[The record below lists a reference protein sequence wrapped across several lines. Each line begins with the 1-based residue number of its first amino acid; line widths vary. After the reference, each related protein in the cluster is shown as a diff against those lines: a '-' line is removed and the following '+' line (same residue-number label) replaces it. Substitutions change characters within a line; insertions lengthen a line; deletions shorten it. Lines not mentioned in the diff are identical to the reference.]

1 MKRLSA
7 QALDITPHFDMETF
21 MFLSGQRRLD
31 GETAQALERDW
42 QRLHSRLRAYR
53 LGEKR
58 GYMLIYLDRDF
69 DEELD
74 QAKQEDRERA
84 ERLEL
89 LAQSMIMAAL
99 SEVLPESAEHGC
111 APVPEP
117 NKVLKNSLAD
127 LGLTFHNN
135 GSLDV
140 SFGVVTELP
149 FRGDCEGC
157 LIKGTCSKRM
167 LRQQSN

>member
-1 MKRLSA
+1 MKRLTA
-7 QALDITPHFDMETF
+7 HPLEITPHFDMETF
-21 MFLSGQRRLD
+21 MLLSGQQRLD
-31 GETAQALERDW
+31 GETAQALEGDW
-42 QRLHSRLRAYR
+42 HRLHSHLRAYR
-53 LGEKR
+53 LGEKK
-58 GYMLIYLDRDF
+58 GYMLIFLDRGF

-74 QAKQEDRERA
+74 QARAQDRKRA
-84 ERLEL
+84 EHLEL

-117 NKVLKNSLAD
+117 NKILKNSLAD
-127 LGLTFHNN
+127 LGLSFHNN

-140 SFGVVTELP
+140 AFGVVTELP
-149 FRGDCEGC
+149 YRGDCESC

-167 LRQQSN
+167 LQHSG

>member
-1 MKRLSA
+1 MKRLA
-7 QALDITPHFDMETF
+7 AHTLDITPHFDMETF
-21 MFLSGQRRLD
+21 MFLSGQQRLD
-31 GETAQALERDW
+31 GDTAKALEQDW
-42 QRLHSRLRAYR
+42 KRIHSHLRAYR
-53 LGEKR
+53 LGEKK
-58 GYMLIYLDRDF
+58 GYVLIYLDRGF
-69 DEELD
+69 DAELD
-74 QAKQEDRERA
+74 QAREQDRERA

-140 SFGVVTELP
+140 AFGVVTELP
-149 FRGDCEGC
+149 YRGDCESC

-167 LRQQSN
+167 LQQSG

>member
-1 MKRLSA
+1 VKRLPLYPLS
-7 QALDITPHFDMETF
+7 ITPHFDMETF
-21 MFLSGQRRLD
+21 MLLSGQQRLD
-31 GETAQALERDW
+31 GDNAKALEQDW
-42 QRLHSRLRAYR
+42 QRLHAHLRAYR
-53 LGEKR
+53 LGEKK
-58 GYMLIYLDRDF
+58 GYILIYLDRNF
-69 DEELD
+69 DAELD
-74 QAKQEDRERA
+74 QARQQDRERA

-99 SEVLPESAEHGC
+99 TEVLPESSAQGC
-111 APVPEP
+111 APVPQP
-117 NKVLKNSLAD
+117 NKILKNSLAD

-149 FRGDCEGC
+149 FRGDCETC

-167 LRQQSN
+167 LQQSG